1 MNGPALVKEGLLRL
15 VDQSVWAN
23 RVWIEHVF
31 SQPDTD
37 RRPRELLAHIV
48 LGENV
53 WFERVAGEQKT
64 RDTFPVLEKEGL
76 LRRLDENRRTYLD
89 LIATRLEDVIHFTR
103 ASGESYHARVEDIV
117 LHLITHG
124 YHHRGQLAAHYAR
137 KGVRYPSTD
146 HIDYLI
152 QNRL

>member
-1 MNGPALVKEGLLRL
+1 MSPVLVKEGLLRL

-23 RVWIEHVF
+23 RVWIEYVF
-31 SQPDTD
+31 SQPDAEA
-37 RRPRELLAHIV
+37 RPRELLSHIV

-53 WFERVAGEQKT
+53 WFERIAGGQKT
-64 RDTFPVLEKEGL
+64 RDTFPALEQADL
-76 LRRLDENRRTYLD
+76 LRRLEENRGTYHD
-89 LIATRLEDVIHFTR
+89 LIATRLDDVIDFTR
-103 ASGESYHARVEDIV
+103 ASGEAYHARVEDIV
-117 LHLITHG
+117 LHLLTHG

-146 HIDYLI
+146 HIDWLI